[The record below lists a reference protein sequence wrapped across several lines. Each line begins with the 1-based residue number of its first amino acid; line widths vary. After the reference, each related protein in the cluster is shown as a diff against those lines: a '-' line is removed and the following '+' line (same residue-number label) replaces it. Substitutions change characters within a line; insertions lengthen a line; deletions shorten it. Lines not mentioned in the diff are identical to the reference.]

1 MQYYIILAAVPV
13 SSVTR
18 NSFIITFVLW
28 EKFSG
33 ETWNTTLE
41 DALFFGTLPAFPTL
55 HRFSPSKK
63 NYARTL
69 AYIYTFLWK

>member
-1 MQYYIILAAVPV
+1 MQCYIILAAVPV

-28 EKFSG
+28 EKFSR

-41 DALFFGTLPAFPTL
+41 DVLLFGTLPAYPAL
-55 HRFSPSKK
+55 HSFSPSRKT
-63 NYARTL
+63 YARTL
-69 AYIYTFLWK
+69 AYIYTFL